1 MSINSGIVASHAK
14 FAPVFDLCFFWQME
28 SVILVLQTI
37 HCFWTTSFSHVFLV
51 HAESMHCDTCLRY
64 QHLYIYIY
72 MYIYVYIYIFDISLS
87 LYIYMYTFMGTAV
100 RSSDLWTRIIKHH
113 AIMYVHCHHLNQVV
127 GKHNTSEAC
136 EITGES
142 VHGRNMGSPQY
153 LCLHG
158 FRIPWKVV
166 DKRCT
171 GMYSEGSISH
181 AKGNKSIYLEHF

>member
-14 FAPVFDLCFFWQME
+14 FAPVFDLCFFGQME

-51 HAESMHCDTCLRY
+51 LLPNPCIATRVSDINISI
-64 QHLYIYIY
+64 YIYIC
-72 MYIYVYIYIFDISLS
+72 IYIYIFLTSLS

>member
-1 MSINSGIVASHAK
+1 MAK
-14 FAPVFDLCFFWQME
+14 FLPTKKMKIGPIIE
-28 SVILVLQTI
+28 PSN
-37 HCFWTTSFSHVFLV
+37 SSHPY
-51 HAESMHCDTCLRY
+51 AENQLSS
-64 QHLYIYIY
+64 HL
-72 MYIYVYIYIFDISLS
+72 SLS

-142 VHGRNMGSPQY
+142 VHGRNMGSPQH

-166 DKRCT
+166 GKRCT